1 MQKSYKFYW
10 HKLFGFCCSQCLPN
24 SLSPDKVKGK
34 IVVCFRGSGL
44 RAEKGQE
51 VKRAGGAAIILG
63 NLAANGDE
71 VPVDAHVL
79 PAVGVSTTDATEIL
93 TYINSSSNPTAS
105 LGQARTV
112 VDVRPSPSMAQ
123 FSSRGP
129 NVIEPNI
136 LKVIFL
142 YYFIIHAFIIFLP
155 AAFKLDKTKRYKKFL
170 L

>member
-1 MQKSYKFYW
+1 MFK
-10 HKLFGFCCSQCLPN
+10 FCCRQCLPN

-34 IVVCFRGSGL
+34 IVLCFRGTGL

-79 PAVGVSTTDATEIL
+79 PGAGVSASDGTKIL
-93 TYINSSSNPTAS
+93 TYINSSRNPTAS
-105 LGQARTV
+105 LGRARTV
-112 VDVRPSPSMAQ
+112 VDVKPSPSMAQ

-129 NVIEPNI
+129 NVLEPNI
-136 LKVIFL
+136 LKVIILCCFG
-142 YYFIIHAFIIFLP
+142 IPAFTIC
-155 AAFKLDKTKRYKKFL
+155 L
-170 L
+170 LAL